1 MLGAAIELLGAKYVW
16 GGESP
21 NEGGYDCSGLWYYVA
36 GLLGI
41 TFPRVASDQARAVT
55 LIELRHMRPGDF
67 IFFKG
72 TYGDDPEAITHVGV
86 LTEDARML
94 DSHEPGGVQ
103 YTDITTPYWVE
114 HFAFIGRLAS

>member
-1 MLGAAIELLGAKYVW
+1 MLEEAKKLLGQPYVW

-21 NEGGYDCSGLWYYVA
+21 AEGGYDCSGLFSYVA

-41 TFPRVASDQARAVT
+41 TFPRVAADQARVVT
-55 LIELRHMRPGDF
+55 PIELRHLRPGDF

-72 TYGDDPEAITHVGV
+72 TYGEDAEAITHVGI
-86 LTEDARML
+86 LTEDVQML

-103 YTDITTPYWVE
+103 YTDITTSYWVE